1 MYVKLISYTK
11 EWKEIIKR
19 AAEISAEGLRDESID
34 EIIDMI
40 INNDYSSILEHVTFT
55 FEVGGISVALS
66 REFLEHRIGIS
77 HTGRSTRYNKEED
90 IKFYTPD
97 MPASAYISYN
107 KTIQKLSKMYLKIAE
122 NSSLESAR
130 YSLPL
135 ALHTQYLVT
144 MNLRSL
150 MHFLSLRLCV
160 RAAPEMRKFAELLK
174 KEVSDKIPI
183 AKRFGCRGEMLG
195 LCPENKARPKNCPF
209 KDKIPTKEEFLMKRK
224 IGSWR

>member
-1 MYVKLISYTK
+1 MYVKILAWTK
-11 EWKEIIKR
+11 EWKDIIRR
-19 AAEISAEGLRDESID
+19 AAEISSENLRYESDE

-40 INNDYSSILEHVTFT
+40 INNDYSSILEHITFT
-55 FEVGGISVALS
+55 FEVGGISIALS
-66 REFLEHRIGIS
+66 REFLEHRIGVS

-90 IKFYTPD
+90 MKYYTPD
-97 MPASAYISYN
+97 MPASAYITYN
-107 KTIQKLSKMYLKIAE
+107 KMIQRLSKMYLKMTE
-122 NSSLESAR
+122 NTSLESAR

-183 AKRFGCRGEMLG
+183 VKRFGCRGEMMG

-209 KDKIPTKEEFLMKRK
+209 KDKIPTREEFQMKRQ